1 MSQAYVGLA
10 LPMASLLASL
20 LAFGRMGSD
29 CEIIG
34 AFLFLL
40 SFCVANFFVGLYA
53 SGKYVWPRER

>member
-1 MSQAYVGLA
+1 MPQAYVGLA

-40 SFCVANFFVGLYA
+40 CLFLSQTFL
-53 SGKYVWPRER
+53 